1 MRANNYDQ
9 KSLPEKNWLAK
20 IEEYASGHTLLV
32 LIILISLTLLAGTFR
47 LRVDAPDFNKG
58 ETTSWWG
65 ITLNLVRGFGYSL
78 CNQYYFPFCSA
89 AASATA
95 MREPAPILLF
105 AGVALLFKESLLA
118 AGMAELILLIGIMVS
133 LFFLTREWTGSSSAG
148 FLSAV
153 IWAIYP
159 RSMPLISQVS
169 GDLLAGLGVTFGILF
184 TLRARKSNRSQDL
197 LLAGL
202 GLGIAVMSRSAMLMI
217 AITVAAGLIV
227 ERWDLRKNL
236 FQWLR
241 SASLVISV
249 VTIIMT
255 PWLIRTKLVL
265 GRPLIG
271 SSLVG
276 YNIYRHNYMLG
287 TNDYFHN
294 VGNDEGWNAIQTL
307 VARRTDLLGTENE
320 AQMDVVYR
328 EEGLKI
334 IAANPVHYVLLSGY
348 RFFMLWFDWRV
359 SESFGY
365 PMGLVEYAIA
375 LLQAT
380 LLIFTV
386 IGLKNNLRQTWPL
399 WASLI
404 MVSMAYMAVDSRMH
418 YTIPIMPLVISL
430 SAAGALRINN
440 NNFGIVRSTISR
452 KQQQCILHLHC

>member
-1 MRANNYDQ
+1 MALNMN
-9 KSLPEKNWLAK
+9 KSDLNWLEKA
-20 IEEYASGHTLLV
+20 EEYLSNHTLLA
-32 LIILISLTLLAGTFR
+32 LIILVSLTILAGSFR
-47 LRVDAPDFNKG
+47 LRVDTPDFNKG

-65 ITLNLVRGFGYSL
+65 ITLNLVHGFGYSL

-89 AASATA
+89 TSSATA

-105 AGVALLFKESLLA
+105 AGVAWLSKESLLA
-118 AGMAELILLIGIMVS
+118 AGVTELLLLTGVMVT

-148 FLSAV
+148 FLSAI
-153 IWAIYP
+153 IWIVYP
-159 RSMPLISQVS
+159 RAMPLISQVS

-184 TLRARKSNRSQDL
+184 TLRARKSDNIRDWI
-197 LLAGL
+197 LAGI
-202 GLGIAVMSRSAMLMI
+202 GLGIAVMSRSVMLMVTL
-217 AITVAAGLIV
+217 TVIAGLII
-227 ERWDLRKNL
+227 ERWDLRNNYSD
-236 FQWLR
+236 WIR
-241 SASLVISV
+241 PSLLTFAV
-249 VTIIMT
+249 VLIIMT
-255 PWLIRTKLVL
+255 PWIVRTKLVF

-294 VGNDEGWNAIQTL
+294 VGNDESWVAIQSL

-320 AQMDVVYR
+320 AQMDLVYR

-334 IAANPVHYVLLSGY
+334 IAANPVHYILLSGY

-365 PMGLVEYAIA
+365 NMGLVEYAVA
-375 LLQAT
+375 LLQLT
-380 LLIFTV
+380 LLIFAF
-386 IGLKNNLRQTWPL
+386 IGSKNNLPEAWPL

-404 MVSMAYMAVDSRMH
+404 MVTISYMAVNSRMH

-430 SAAGALRINN
+430 AAAAVFRVKIDMK
-440 NNFGIVRSTISR
+440 VMMVT
-452 KQQQCILHLHC
+452 